1 MPCLALTCNP
11 EPRHAAL
18 RSETLGG
25 PHKSVLALGL
35 VYYNYQKKIE
45 EAADRAS
52 PMPHHASITTTATT
66 TDASAEGVEVQSV
79 EVKTA

>member
-35 VYYNYQKKIE
+35 VYYNYQKKKQPT
-45 EAADRAS
+45 AS
-52 PMPHHASITTTATT
+52 PITTTTTT

>member
-35 VYYNYQKKIE
+35 VYYNYQKKIDKKQPT
-45 EAADRAS
+45 DRE
-52 PMPHHASITTTATT
+52 PHHHHRHHH
-66 TDASAEGVEVQSV
+66 
-79 EVKTA
+79 

>member
-52 PMPHHASITTTATT
+52 PMPHHASNCKHCARRVRVNETNLL
-66 TDASAEGVEVQSV
+66 
-79 EVKTA
+79 KTAFII

>member
-35 VYYNYQKKIE
+35 VYYNYQKKKQPT
-45 EAADRAS
+45 AS
-52 PMPHHASITTTATT
+52 PITTTATT
-66 TDASAEGVEVQSV
+66 TEASAEGVEVQSV